1 MKQNNKE
8 PHDEIEVYGGTGDK
22 PVFKDKEEQE
32 HWSKLFN
39 ELREEHQGGKKKQW
53 KEHKLGWEKKYPDD
67 INKFE
72 SEEQLIKFLED
83 CIITIQH
90 FETEYAI
97 KELDRVFN
105 RTRKENFVLAQ
116 EINDFISTS
125 QGTWFY
131 VGQIYNRLQLSTRQE
146 KKNVVTCLL
155 REREKGVIESHPSK
169 NGCYRQI
176 VSELEPIDWKNA
188 PATPLP
194 LKWPL
199 GLEALVDIYCGNTM
213 VVAGDANSGKSS
225 FAFNFIEMN
234 MSKWNIDYYSSEMG
248 DSELG
253 LRLSKFKDVKQWKF
267 NAYERSAN
275 WSDVV
280 KPDNISV
287 IDFLEILDEFW
298 QVGKIISNIHQKL
311 VNGIALIMIQ
321 KSPGAGLGRGAS
333 FGTEKPRLYLT
344 LESGRAKIVKAKN
357 WAGIE
362 NPNGLIT
369 EFSIV
374 QGAKMTQKGVWY
386 HEGDDPLY
394 KKGRF

>member
-1 MKQNNKE
+1 MSKNNKKWTHVNVE
-8 PHDEIEVYGGTGDK
+8 YVDENEFPKNIYEVES
-22 PVFKDKEEQE
+22 PRQLERWLKDVIV
-32 HWSKLFN
+32 
-39 ELREEHQGGKKKQW
+39 
-53 KEHKLGWEKKYPDD
+53 DA
-67 INKFE
+67 
-72 SEEQLIKFLED
+72 
-83 CIITIQH
+83 
-90 FETEYAI
+90 YAI
-97 KELDRVFN
+97 DVN
-105 RTRKENFVLAQ
+105 RAIGRIVHMVERNKDESLTMAREVS
-116 EINDFISTS
+116 DFILTS
-125 QGTWFY
+125 QGTWFS
-131 VGQIYNRLQLSTRQE
+131 VGQIYTRLHLTSRRE

-176 VSELEPIDWKNA
+176 VSELEPIDWQNA
-188 PATPLP
+188 PSKPLS

-199 GLEALVDIYCGNTM
+199 GLENLVDIYCGNTM

-225 FAFNFIEMN
+225 FAFNFVEMN
-234 MSKWNIDYYSSEMG
+234 MNKFKIDYYSSEMG

-253 LRLSKFKDVKQWKF
+253 LRLGKFPDVKQWKF

-275 WSDVV
+275 WSDVI

-298 QVGKIISNIHQKL
+298 QVGKIISGIHQKL
-311 VNGIALIMIQ
+311 VNGVALIMIQ

-362 NPNGLIT
+362 NPNGLVT
-369 EFSIV
+369 DFSII
-374 QGAKMTQKGVWY
+374 QGAKMTQKGLW
-386 HEGDDPLY
+386 HREGDDPLE
-394 KKGRF
+394 KKGRH